1 MVGLI
6 MTNGQ
11 MGVSYFERNA
21 IFVSNYACNSFCSYG
36 FLIPRRPIFP
46 IGLNVTKNEKIHV
59 HGVKIQNSRTISA
72 LLKGESDNRLVR
84 GDLLEKEVE
93 FKPSFDEYLKT
104 MESVRV
110 SRDKKQ
116 ANNSKKR
123 RMNDNP
129 VDKGLFRTP
138 PMEGGEEKVKLKEFE
153 GVLDQDKVLK
163 VVEEEGLSKNALG
176 IMGKESR
183 LRGKLN
189 YKGQVSTE
197 LMDGIDAKEGNVNT
211 KINKKPGREITKGI
225 FSKHQTSSMEQESEY
240 SNLYRSTKAYNAQG
254 SSRAL
259 APVQS
264 KRHSSHI
271 EGKHVYDA
279 GSVGMLRK
287 KGTGISQRDHTS
299 FRKTFNEE
307 KIGVRRDK
315 ELHGGLERKYIQVE
329 EVTTN
334 EFVHNNGKLT
344 RSRKAFS
351 ERADDYG
358 SEVERAAFKTFDEFN
373 DVMDKPRVSRVEMED
388 RIQKL
393 AYRLNGA
400 DIDMPEWMFA
410 KTMRS
415 ARIRFSDHSILR
427 VIQILGK
434 LGNWRRVLQV
444 IEWLQ
449 MRERFKSHKLRF
461 IYTTALDVI
470 GKANRPVEALNVFH
484 SMQQHMSSYPDLV
497 AYHCIAVSLGQA
509 GYLKEL
515 FDVIDSMRSTPKKKF
530 KTEALGK
537 WDPRLEPDIVVYNA
551 VLNACVQR
559 KQWEGA
565 FWVLQQL
572 KQQGQHPSSTTYGLV
587 MEVMFACGK
596 YNLVH
601 DFFRKLKKSS
611 IPNALTYKVL
621 VNTLWQEG
629 KTDEAVSAVQ
639 DMERR
644 GIVGSAAL
652 YYDLARCL
660 CSAGRCQE
668 ALEQIE
674 KICKV
679 ANKPLVVTYTG
690 LIQACFDSGNIQD
703 GAYVFNKMQN
713 FCSPNLVT
721 YNVML
726 KAYLAHGMFDE
737 ASELFHKMSEDG
749 NHISRKSDYRV
760 RVIPDIYT
768 FNTML
773 DACIADKRWD
783 DFENIYRRMLH
794 HGYHFNAKRHLRM
807 ILDASRAGKRKLLET
822 TWIHLAEA
830 DRTPPPPLI
839 KERFSIKLENDDYI
853 SAVSCITSHPMKEL
867 QAFSKVAWLN
877 FFKENAH
884 RFRND
889 ALFRLIHE
897 VSILINTSESPNPVL
912 VNLISACKEFCRTHM
927 TLAEIKQLET
937 FKLNLL

>member
-1 MVGLI
+1 

-11 MGVSYFERNA
+11 MGVSYFERNS
-21 IFVSNYACNSFCSYG
+21 ILVSSYACNSFCSYG
-36 FLIPRRPIFP
+36 FLIPRRPIFR
-46 IGLNVTKNEKIHV
+46 IGLNVTKNEKIQV
-59 HGVKIQNSRTISA
+59 CGVKIRNSSTINA
-72 LLKGESDNRLVR
+72 LLKGESDNRLV
-84 GDLLEKEVE
+84 GGGLLEKEVE
-93 FKPSFDEYLKT
+93 FKPSFDEYLKA
-104 MESVRV
+104 MESVR
-110 SRDKKQ
+110 K
-116 ANNSKKR
+116 
-123 RMNDNP
+123 MNDNP
-129 VDKGLFRTP
+129 VEKGLVRTP
-138 PMEGGEEKVKLKEFE
+138 PMEGGEENGKLEDFE
-153 GVLDQDKVLK
+153 GVLDQEKVLK
-163 VVEEEGLSKNALG
+163 VVDEEGLSKNALG

-183 LRGKLN
+183 LRGKLS
-189 YKGQVSTE
+189 YKGKVSKE
-197 LMDGIDAKEGNVNT
+197 FKDEIDSKEGNVNT
-211 KINKKPGREITKGI
+211 KVYKKPGRDITKGI
-225 FSKHQTSSMEQESEY
+225 FLKHQTSSMEQESEY
-240 SNLYRSTKAYNAQG
+240 SNRYRSTKAYNAQG

-264 KRHSSHI
+264 KRHSINI
-271 EGKHVYDA
+271 EGKRVYDA
-279 GSVGMLRK
+279 GSLGMLRK
-287 KGTGISQRDHTS
+287 KGTGISQRDHKS

-307 KIGVRRDK
+307 KIGVGRDK
-315 ELHGGLERKYIQVE
+315 KEWHGGLERKYIQNE

-344 RSRKAFS
+344 RRRKAFS
-351 ERADDYG
+351 ERSDDYG

-373 DVMDKPRVSRVEMED
+373 DVMDRPRVSRVEMEE

-393 AYRLNGA
+393 ANRLNGA

-427 VIQILGK
+427 VIQILGT

-461 IYTTALDVI
+461 IYTTALDVL
-470 GKANRPVEALNVFH
+470 GKANRPAEALNVFH

-509 GYLKEL
+509 GDLKEL

-537 WDPRLEPDIVVYNA
+537 WDPRLEPDIVIYNA

-572 KQQGQHPSSTTYGLV
+572 QQQGQHPSSTTYGLV

-629 KTDEAVSAVQ
+629 KTDEAVLAVQ

-644 GIVGSAAL
+644 GVVGSAAL

-668 ALEQIE
+668 ALEQYHSNGSHSIRTIHCSLSSTSE
-674 KICKV
+674 KSHFFPPTSSPV
-679 ANKPLVVTYTG
+679 ALKPSKMLPFPPSKMLPLPPRLKLKPQKPLFLSSSLT
-690 LIQACFDSGNIQD
+690 FS
-703 GAYVFNKMQN
+703 
-713 FCSPNLVT
+713 
-721 YNVML
+721 
-726 KAYLAHGMFDE
+726 LAGGF
-737 ASELFHKMSEDG
+737 G
-749 NHISRKSDYRV
+749 RV
-760 RVIPDIYT
+760 KWALG
-768 FNTML
+768 FLMG
-773 DACIADKRWD
+773 
-783 DFENIYRRMLH
+783 FE
-794 HGYHFNAKRHLRM
+794 
-807 ILDASRAGKRKLLET
+807 
-822 TWIHLAEA
+822 
-830 DRTPPPPLI
+830 
-839 KERFSIKLENDDYI
+839 
-853 SAVSCITSHPMKEL
+853 
-867 QAFSKVAWLN
+867 
-877 FFKENAH
+877 
-884 RFRND
+884 
-889 ALFRLIHE
+889 
-897 VSILINTSESPNPVL
+897 
-912 VNLISACKEFCRTHM
+912 
-927 TLAEIKQLET
+927 
-937 FKLNLL
+937 